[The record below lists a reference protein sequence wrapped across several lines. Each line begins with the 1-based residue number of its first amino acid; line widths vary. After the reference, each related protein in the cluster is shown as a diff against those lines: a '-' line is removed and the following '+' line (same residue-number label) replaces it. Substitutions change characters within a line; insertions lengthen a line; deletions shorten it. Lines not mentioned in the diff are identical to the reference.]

1 MKSSAPWS
9 VKGIER
15 DARETAK
22 EAARREGMTVGEW
35 LCQVI
40 YAASDPES
48 SNGEIEGI
56 KTSDIVTAIEHLNK
70 RAIAAET
77 KSAAAMED
85 LTRNLGTVLERLQRI
100 ERAEGS
106 PGVEERLKRLEAR
119 AGDRQRIEALKAL
132 ELAVGQ
138 VALQFDAA
146 QKSTA
151 GRLESTE
158 RQLQELAS
166 RIDTVGSGGG
176 AAASSDSETAAV
188 SSLKETLNGLSER
201 IERAERIASEAA
213 EIRAEAGESVDSEF
227 VERTGARLRI
237 LGDEIKRSGDQIR
250 SLEGLIK
257 KLSDQIDA
265 AERRS
270 SEGVQKVSETITELK
285 SQFGQPEAPEASG
298 ARKDVEAVM
307 AEVTERTE
315 SRIAELQRNFE
326 QMLARIGETAPAAE
340 ALAAEAPELVKPEA
354 AQQLAAAEPEAEA
367 EEAEEDVRTPSVE
380 EAFAAFEEDEEGE
393 AMFGRARDEDE
404 IAESDEDEDEE
415 DGFSFSEQ
423 KLAAEKPE
431 TDPLKLLRDVEETES
446 PETSPSRTEDATDGL
461 EALLADLDDL
471 NGAAPVPRET
481 NETAPSWLR
490 TPEASEALSED
501 VSGETAGD
509 TTVEIGG
516 EPRTRRNLT
525 PKQRAILAAKIRRK
539 RLAEQGLTVSESVD
553 APKAERSKPLATP
566 VEPREEAEEERE
578 SVSLFAKAAG
588 ALSAL
593 RARLP
598 GAAPASEEDTEEAD
612 ATADEGAPSLV
623 RSARQTL
630 TRAGGVKPVTLALG
644 GAVVLASAALF
655 FVVKDLGSG
664 DAVKPVAAPAPTDN
678 NIQSAPE
685 QTTEPQA
692 SVPEAPEAP
701 VTQPRT
707 LYLDAVAKL
716 SNAKSDG
723 ETRAALQELQQAAA
737 LGHPPAQLQLGE
749 LYKLGQIVPQD
760 PAQARIWYQRAGDG
774 GNLLAMH
781 RAGVMAAL
789 GQGGP
794 KDQAAA
800 ISWFEKSANLGL
812 VDSQYNLGA
821 IFYPTTDGGASSVQD
836 AGKAYFWYSLAAQNG
851 DAQAGDL
858 ATRLASNFSPEE
870 RRALDA
876 KVAAWKAQTPDPAA
890 NEVASAQ

>member
-176 AAASSDSETAAV
+176 AAAASADSESAAV
-188 SSLKETLNGLSER
+188 SSLKETLDGLSER

-298 ARKDVEAVM
+298 ARKDIEAVM
-307 AEVTERTE
+307 TEVTERTE

-354 AQQLAAAEPEAEA
+354 AQQLAAAEPEA
-367 EEAEEDVRTPSVE
+367 EAEEDVRTPSVE

-471 NGAAPVPRET
+471 NGAAPAPRET

-490 TPEASEALSED
+490 TPEASEAPSED
-501 VSGETAGD
+501 LSGETAGD
-509 TTVEIGG
+509 TTGEIGG

-553 APKAERSKPLATP
+553 APKAERSQPLATP

-588 ALSAL
+588 AFSTL

-598 GAAPASEEDTEEAD
+598 GAAPASDEEDNDEAET
-612 ATADEGAPSLV
+612 ATGEAPSLV

-664 DAVKPVAAPAPTDN
+664 DAVKAIPAPAPADN

-685 QTTEPQA
+685 QTPEPQA

-749 LYKLGQIVPQD
+749 LYKLGQVVPQD